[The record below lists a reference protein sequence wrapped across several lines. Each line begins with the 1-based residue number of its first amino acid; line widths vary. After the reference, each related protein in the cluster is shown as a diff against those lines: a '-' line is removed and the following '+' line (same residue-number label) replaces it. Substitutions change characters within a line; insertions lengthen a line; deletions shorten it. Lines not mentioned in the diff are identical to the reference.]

1 MRGECEMTVQEIID
15 ELMEIEDKT
24 RTVRVYIK
32 SGGLRGFIDVSG
44 VDISNVKANA
54 SRAVY
59 IDAIEELEKQDA

>member
-1 MRGECEMTVQEIID
+1 MTVQEIID